1 MVFNTITNNME
12 KLKMKQKRT
21 SKTTINGAITLL
33 NKGWSAKQ
41 VANKYNVTTSAVY
54 NWKSRHNTT
63 NNKTVTK
70 LSKNGVLDNIDTKLI
85 HNLTVSFDN
94 NFFQQLIKLAEQE
107 VRTPQDQVKY
117 LVHRELVRL
126 ARNNTNIPF

>member
-1 MVFNTITNNME
+1 
-12 KLKMKQKRT
+12 MKQKRT